1 MLKEK
6 HWHEQCIIFVLNVFQ
21 ERFANMLNMSWK
33 RYSDC
38 SLNISNDQKYKCFLF
53 FWTFSQENILFYN
66 SANIIEILFLQV
78 FSTIWM

>member
-6 HWHEQCIIFVLNVFQ
+6 HWHEQCIILVLNVFQ
-21 ERFANMLNMSWK
+21 ERFANMLNKSWK

-38 SLNISNDQKYKCFLF
+38 SLNSSNVFCFF
-53 FWTFSQENILFYN
+53 STYSQENIPFYN
-66 SANIIEILFLQV
+66 SANIMEMFILNV